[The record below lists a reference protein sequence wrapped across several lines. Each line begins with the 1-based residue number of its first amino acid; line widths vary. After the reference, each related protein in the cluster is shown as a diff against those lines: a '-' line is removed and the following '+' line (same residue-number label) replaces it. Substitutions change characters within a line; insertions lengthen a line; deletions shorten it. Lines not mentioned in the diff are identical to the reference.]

1 LLNAMEHLVRL
12 EIITKARSETGRI
25 GEKGGLSCKIPAL
38 WDYPAEL
45 LLFEGGEVRC
55 VAPIGYMRIAALAHG
70 AFGGRDGEWHGAV
83 DTLTGG
89 ENARSREHIFRRK
102 RALKEGGYI
111 PAGPRK
117 EVMTLLRPPPSR
129 GAARLGTK
137 SGEKGGKK
145 GKIIVTRGG
154 FEPPPVS

>member
-1 LLNAMEHLVRL
+1 MEHLVRGNL
-12 EIITKARSETGRI
+12 EIITKARSEIGRI

-55 VAPIGYMRIAALAHG
+55 VAPVGYMRIAALAHG

-83 DTLTGG
+83 DALTGG

-102 RALKEGGYI
+102 RALKEGGIYL
-111 PAGPRK
+111 PAGPR
-117 EVMTLLRPPPSR
+117 EVVMTLLRPPPSR
-129 GAARLGTK
+129 GAAGDKTRR
-137 SGEKGGKK
+137 EEGKK
-145 GKIIVTRGG
+145 RKIIVTRGG